1 MYILFTF
8 RVKRSLLRQVGA
20 QKCRMTPW
28 SKEPGL
34 WGVFFS
40 EKWSLPFLN
49 YLSHEDHSSSSF
61 FLRSLLLG
69 AYFFARMQGLR
80 SGWPLSAP
88 TIAYFWYP
96 QQIGNSF
103 RNWQMM
109 SAFTPGLLRLN
120 KSIASL
126 QHSTLYGIRTI
137 GTKQTCKRN
146 NRASK

>member
-1 MYILFTF
+1 MKKAWVAKFANLEEQPSFRQFSSKLSEFLGNERSDKSVPSSWDHCFWEHTF
-8 RVKRSLLRQVGA
+8 LAWMRR
-20 QKCRMTPW
+20 
-28 SKEPGL
+28 
-34 WGVFFS
+34 
-40 EKWSLPFLN
+40 
-49 YLSHEDHSSSSF
+49 
-61 FLRSLLLG
+61 
-69 AYFFARMQGLR
+69 LR

-137 GTKQTCKRN
+137 GTRVGRN
-146 NRASK
+146 IENNFRYYWSSGLEFFFSIQ